1 MKTAT
6 LFVLLLVLFSCSS
19 VTTEKSATDE
29 GSIVEVS
36 KKVIA
41 DLLARPD
48 HMMYNTGDVVAM
60 HYAEVCAAFG
70 AARFAGST
78 GDTLLVKALAER
90 YSRHKTDSIPNT
102 ANHVDAN
109 VYGILPLELF
119 QLTGDS
125 AFYRQ
130 GIELADGQWKDSLP
144 NGLTRQTRF
153 WIDDVYMI
161 GNLQIQAYRVTGKSE
176 YLDRAA
182 LETAAYLDS
191 LQEANGLFHHGP
203 QAPFFW
209 GRGNGWVAAGLA
221 EVLSE
226 LPPDH
231 TQYAKIE
238 AGYKKMMAALL
249 SFQTEDGMWRQLLDI
264 ESAWKETS
272 CTGMFAYAMTVGIKT
287 GILTDTAYHTACIK
301 AWNALTEYIDEA
313 GKVHGVCVG
322 TGQST
327 EISYYLNRPTVT
339 GDFHGQAPVLW
350 LANVLIQLP

>member
-19 VTTEKSATDE
+19 VTKEKSETDE
-29 GSIVEVS
+29 RSFEEVS

-48 HMMYNTGDVVAM
+48 YMMYNTGDVVAM

-70 AARFAGST
+70 AARIAGST
-78 GDTLLVKALAER
+78 GDTVLVKALAER
-90 YSRHKTDSIPNT
+90 YSRLKTDSLPNT

-119 QLTGDS
+119 VLTGDS

-130 GIELADGQWKDSLP
+130 GIELADSQWKDSLP

-161 GNLQIQAYRVTGKSE
+161 GSLQIQAYRVTGKSK

-182 LETAAYLDS
+182 LETVAYLDS
-191 LQEANGLFHHGP
+191 LQESNGLFHHGP
-203 QAPFFW
+203 EASFFW

-231 TQYAKIE
+231 QHYARIE

-249 SFQTEDGMWRQLLDI
+249 SLQTEDGMWRQLLDV

-272 CTGMFAYAMTVGIKT
+272 CTGMFAYAMAVGIKT
-287 GILTDTAYHTACIK
+287 GILTDATYRTACIK
-301 AWNALTEYIDEA
+301 AWNALTGYIDEA
-313 GKVHGVCVG
+313 GKMNGVCVG

-327 EISYYLNRPTVT
+327 DINYYLNRPTVS